1 MVHGGQRPV
10 APTPPGTF
18 YDSVLASSDSKNPPI
33 NFPLPVKAKSSRSI
47 KTPDGLPA
55 QAEAGQATAGATRIW
70 SSRQS
75 GWSLSSL
82 ASQ

>member
-47 KTPDGLPA
+47 KPDLRRLLS
-55 QAEAGQATAGATRIW
+55 QIW
-70 SSRQS
+70 LLTSTDRGSSDCRCRH
-75 GWSLSSL
+75 
-82 ASQ
+82 